1 MSSKACAR
9 QGLWL
14 LVLLVC
20 GVGAC
25 RSPARDVTYNPFV
38 ENRGRPTLS
47 KQVEGIPDGL
57 MERIEQFDSRMENRL
72 Y

>member
-1 MSSKACAR
+1 MHSNPLTGL
-9 QGLWL
+9 GLWL
-14 LVLLVC
+14 LVLMAC

-25 RSPARDVTYNPFV
+25 RSTSRDVTYNPFV
-38 ENRGRPTLS
+38 ENRGRPTLG